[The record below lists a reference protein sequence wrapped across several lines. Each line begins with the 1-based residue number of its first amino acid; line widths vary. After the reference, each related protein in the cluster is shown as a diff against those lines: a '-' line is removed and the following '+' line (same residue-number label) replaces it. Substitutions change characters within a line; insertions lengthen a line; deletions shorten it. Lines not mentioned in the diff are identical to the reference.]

1 MTDLCWS
8 WLGRIPYAE
17 ALERQRHWRSAVIS
31 GERPEVLWL
40 LEHDPVITTGRRG
53 VPDLPPAETLA
64 SKGIALHH
72 TERGGLAT
80 YHGPGQLTVYAIVD
94 CLSRGMGPKG
104 AIHAM
109 EQGVIDWLDSVGV
122 DGTRRPGF
130 PGVWVGTDKICAVGM
145 HFRLGV
151 SMHGIAINLT
161 TDLAAFELIT
171 PCGITDGGIT
181 SLAQLGGTAPQ
192 PEDAAKQVGPLL
204 IHNLHN
210 PACTLARRSNQPG

>member
-1 MTDLCWS
+1 
-8 WLGRIPYAE
+8 
-17 ALERQRHWRSAVIS
+17 
-31 GERPEVLWL
+31 
-40 LEHDPVITTGRRG
+40 
-53 VPDLPPAETLA
+53 
-64 SKGIALHH
+64 
-72 TERGGLAT
+72 
-80 YHGPGQLTVYAIVD
+80 
-94 CLSRGMGPKG
+94 
-104 AIHAM
+104 M